1 MFVPVFRS
9 TSRIA
14 LIQLISPEHDD
25 RGRDCSTSIIVS
37 AISKERTRNTAI
49 VFAEDKLSGLILRC
63 DVIVDVISALDL
75 VTTTRELYMEEAPE
89 AFEVRAYDDQG
100 SVEILEVFVVIVI
113 YVVMINTEKLS
124 FHCNCC
130 VLNFKF
136 HLDYILK
143 SFHPFPY

>member
-1 MFVPVFRS
+1 MLLLSLCYTLHVHPIQSCWLLTNMSVPVFRS
-9 TSRIA
+9 TSRID
-14 LIQLISPEHDD
+14 LIQLITPEHDD

-63 DVIVDVISALDL
+63 DVIVDVISTLDL

-100 SVEILEVFVVIVI
+100 SVEILEV
-113 YVVMINTEKLS
+113 LC
-124 FHCNCC
+124 CNSYLCC
-130 VLNFKF
+130 K
-136 HLDYILK
+136 
-143 SFHPFPY
+143 